1 MSTPILSNRLVARLR
16 RNHALE
22 HATIHV
28 LKKEY
33 QNLGLAG
40 RSTLEGFVLYG
51 NIPTERVLIAAQH
64 ALQQLQEGH
73 YELALHA
80 DCGTNRVSS
89 GVLAGLG
96 AFTILSPRRKSWGEW
111 LNRLPL
117 VFVVCTLGVIAG
129 QRLGTILQARL
140 TTNADVGEARIVGIA
155 RGQRGSITIHR
166 IRVEG

>member
-1 MSTPILSNRLVARLR
+1 MVSRLR

-28 LKKEY
+28 LRKQY
-33 QNLGLAG
+33 RNIGLAG
-40 RSTLEGFVLYG
+40 RSTLEGFILYG
-51 NIPTERVLIAAQH
+51 NIPTERVLMAAQH
-64 ALQQLQEGH
+64 ALRQLQAGN

-80 DCGTNRVSS
+80 DCGTNRVTS

-96 AFTILSPRRKSWGEW
+96 AFTLLTPRRRSWGEW

-129 QRLGTILQARL
+129 QRLGTILQARI
-140 TTNADVGEARIVGIA
+140 TTNADVGDARIVGIS
-155 RGQRGSITIHR
+155 RGQRGSLTVHR
-166 IRVEG
+166 ITVEG